1 MVDIVVLTIIRRS
14 AMPSAPSVSMR
25 SAISRRPRPAPPY
38 SCGARMPR
46 KPAAA
51 RASHS
56 RSGNS
61 LASARSRQCARP
73 AGLAASSRTA
83 CTMSCSSGVS
93 SNDIVST
100 SHAKDAV
107 PGRRDV
113 LTVNHGQH
121 QPEHVP
127 GVARVDDAVVPEPGG
142 GVERARLL
150 LVLGED
156 GCGHPALLLRRED
169 LPPCPELLPLDGEQ
183 RGRRLLATHH
193 PDSAVAP
200 GEQEAA

>member
-25 SAISRRPRPAPPY
+25 SAISPSPRTAPPY
-38 SCGARMPR
+38 SCGTRMPR

-51 RASHS
+51 SASHS
-56 RSGNS
+56 RSGNA
-61 LASARSRQCARP
+61 LASARSRQCTRP

-107 PGRRDV
+107 AGRRDG
-113 LTVNHGQH
+113 LTVDHGEH
-121 QPEHVP
+121 EPEHVP

-156 GCGHPALLLRRED
+156 GCGQRGLLLGSEH
-169 LPPCPELLPLDGEQ
+169 LPLCPELIPLAGEQ
-183 RGRRLLATHH
+183 RGRR
-193 PDSAVAP
+193 
-200 GEQEAA
+200 